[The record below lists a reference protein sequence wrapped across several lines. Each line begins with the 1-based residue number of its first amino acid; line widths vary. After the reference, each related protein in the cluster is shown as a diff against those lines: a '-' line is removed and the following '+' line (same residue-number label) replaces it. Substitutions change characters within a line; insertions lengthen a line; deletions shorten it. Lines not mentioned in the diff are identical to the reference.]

1 MKRFF
6 VAALVAVVAFPLH
19 AAERYVI
26 DTQGA
31 HAFIQFKISHLGFSW
46 LWGRF
51 NEFEGE
57 YVWDPEN
64 PENSSVEV
72 TISTASV
79 DSNHE
84 RRDDHLRNEDFLTV
98 EEYPQATFKST
109 GFRHVEGESYVLT
122 GDLSLLGTTRSVDI
136 DVTHI
141 NTGPD
146 RWGGHRSGFEGRT
159 TFALADFGIDYE
171 LGEEAREVEIIL
183 SVEGIRRDSD

>member
-1 MKRFF
+1 MKQFI
-6 VAALVAVVAFPLH
+6 AAAVIAAVAVPLH
-19 AAERYVI
+19 AADRYKI

-31 HAFIQFKISHLGFSW
+31 HAFIQFKIAHMGFSW

-57 YVWDPEN
+57 FVFDQEN

-72 TISTASV
+72 TIDTASV

-84 RRDDHLRNEDFLTV
+84 RRDDHLRNEDFLDV
-98 EEYPQATFKST
+98 EQYPRATFKST
-109 GFRHVEGESYVLT
+109 AFRHVEGDKYLLT
-122 GDLSLLGTTRSVDI
+122 GDLTLLETTRPIDI

-146 RWGGHRSGFEGRT
+146 AWGGHRSGFEGRT
-159 TFALADFGIDYE
+159 SFALADFGIDYE
-171 LGEEAREVEIIL
+171 LGEAAREVEIIL
-183 SVEGIRRDSD
+183 SVEGIRQD